1 MPTKELGDQD
11 RRLLEELADAA
22 AGDAQPGQLR
32 ALLGVEE
39 DVLDAM
45 ERYAHDLYRHGR
57 LERAGTIIE
66 GLLALDH
73 TRHYPY
79 LLVGDIALQNAAW
92 SDAARCFEAAINFC
106 DEPTALLYGK
116 LGEAHVRA
124 GAIEEGIPCLRL
136 AMDIGDPQDKYVR
149 RSAAILETIVES
161 VDAVA
166 SNRR

>member
-1 MPTKELGDQD
+1 MRRKKLGDQE
-11 RRLLEELADAA
+11 RRLLEKLAGAA

-39 DVLDAM
+39 EVLDAM

-73 TRHYPY
+73 TRYYPY

-106 DEPTALLYGK
+106 DEPTPLLYGK

-124 GAIEEGIPCLRL
+124 GAIDEGVTCLRL
-136 AMDIGDPQDKYVR
+136 AMDVGEPQDKYVR
-149 RSAAILETIVES
+149 RSRAILETIAES
-161 VDAVA
+161 VGAVA
-166 SNRR
+166 